1 MMCEME
7 RPRPKPRNRQPKN
20 KTTGEENS
28 VKTDFPGLE
37 RLKSALHDD
46 VPDNPAARRCLAS
59 QVKEFEQ
66 GNSRIRYKQAVT
78 NDGQVFNIPVTTDS
92 ESEMEESPVKLRG
105 VRVMFPD
112 NHAARRRLASQYTEL
127 ERCRSMKKS
136 PVKLPGVKVFLP
148 RKKC

>member
-7 RPRPKPRNRQPKN
+7 RPRPKPRNRQSKN
-20 KTTGEENS
+20 KTTVKENS
-28 VKTDFPGLE
+28 VQTDFPGLE

-46 VPDNPAARRCLAS
+46 VSDNPASRRRLAS

>member
-1 MMCEME
+1 ME

-20 KTTGEENS
+20 KTTGKENP
-28 VKTDFPGLE
+28 VKTHFPRLE
-37 RLKSALHDD
+37 SALHDD
-46 VPDNPAARRCLAS
+46 IPEYPAARRRLAS
-59 QVKEFEQ
+59 QVNEIEQ
-66 GNSRIRYKQAVT
+66 GNSRIKYKQAVT